1 MSVSI
6 ESPSSFQDSEK
17 EAWQYFRNAF
27 SVHTELL
34 YQRTDIT
41 AVLVCPL
48 HINQIRI
55 GLTDTLGLNSHGKS
69 FESEGYPA
77 LTSKHLQTTF
87 VQGVAF
93 PQLESMLCSVAVRLA
108 LEKGMHR
115 RPNKGWNLSDAEV
128 AERNRVFWVLYF
140 LDKTIAL
147 RSGRPSVSNHCD
159 RTTPQADSQK

>member
-1 MSVSI
+1 MSLPPH
-6 ESPSSFQDSEK
+6 PSDPN
-17 EAWQYFRNAF
+17 W
-27 SVHTELL
+27 V
-34 YQRTDIT
+34 DIY
-41 AVLVCPL
+41 
-48 HINQIRI
+48 
-55 GLTDTLGLNSHGKS
+55 TLGLNSHGTIL
-69 FESEGYPA
+69 ESYGFPA
-77 LTSKHLQTTF
+77 LTSTLVQTNF

-147 RSGRPSVSNHCD
+147 RSGRPSVSNQHWSI
-159 RTTPQADSQK
+159 PKL